1 VQNTEVSSQP
11 MQVADVVTTESTE
24 VDRIV
29 DVMEETIG
37 LVAIGTLEDRTL

>member
-1 VQNTEVSSQP
+1 

-37 LVAIGTLEDRTL
+37 LVAIAIVEHRTF